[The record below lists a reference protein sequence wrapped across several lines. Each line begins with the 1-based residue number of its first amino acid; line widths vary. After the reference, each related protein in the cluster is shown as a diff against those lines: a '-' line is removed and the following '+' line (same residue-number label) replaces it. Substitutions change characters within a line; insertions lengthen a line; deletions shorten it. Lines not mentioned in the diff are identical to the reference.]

1 MLIGREGQNFYR
13 IIRNVKK
20 VGCKKEVVLNLMKEK
35 KKLNLPQLYGLFG
48 VFFFQIDSSLNLQII
63 RSDVSANRGII
74 LWSEENIDDEKFK
87 EAESVVSFLYG
98 VKY

>member
-20 VGCKKEVVLNLMKEK
+20 VSCKKEVVLNLMKEK

-48 VFFFQIDSSLNLQII
+48 GFFFQIDSSLNLQII

-98 VKY
+98 FKY

>member
-20 VGCKKEVVLNLMKEK
+20 VSCKKEVVLNLMKEK

-48 VFFFQIDSSLNLQII
+48 GFFFQIDSSLNLQII

-98 VKY
+98 VK

>member
-20 VGCKKEVVLNLMKEK
+20 VSCKKEVVLNLMKEK
-35 KKLNLPQLYGLFG
+35 MKLNLPQLYGLFG
-48 VFFFQIDSSLNLQII
+48 GFFFQIDSSLNLQII

-87 EAESVVSFLYG
+87 EAESVVSFFYG
-98 VKY
+98 AKY